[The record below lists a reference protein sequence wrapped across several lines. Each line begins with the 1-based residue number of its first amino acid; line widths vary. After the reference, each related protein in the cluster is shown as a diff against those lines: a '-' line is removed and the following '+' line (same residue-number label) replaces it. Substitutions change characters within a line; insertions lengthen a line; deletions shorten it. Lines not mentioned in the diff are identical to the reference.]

1 MEYIYIVEYPTYGE
15 YCHCCGHTSDGWTNT
30 QTFSNFSQAREY
42 HKENGG
48 ILTTNDPMAE
58 YYKVDDSIQIV
69 KEL

>member
-1 MEYIYIVEYPTYGE
+1 MDYIYIVEYTTQGE
-15 YCHCCGHTSDGWTNT
+15 YCNCCGHTNRWTDT
-30 QTFSNFSQAREY
+30 ETFSNLSEAREY

-48 ILTTNDPMAE
+48 ILTTNDPSAE